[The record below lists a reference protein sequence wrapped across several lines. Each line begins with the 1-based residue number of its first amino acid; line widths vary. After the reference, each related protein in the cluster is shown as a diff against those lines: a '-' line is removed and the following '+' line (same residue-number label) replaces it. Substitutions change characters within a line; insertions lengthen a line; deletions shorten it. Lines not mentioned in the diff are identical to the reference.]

1 MLITGIE
8 SPCNRWRVGRSGETL
23 VMVRLVGRPSSLL
36 ANSRLRDLIRSIL
49 FYLGAQGGGLRH
61 LGHAP
66 KDSLLALEGC
76 VGSSSCH
83 LVDREPR
90 WSPHAGVDFWSF
102 VELQP
107 LGIDYDVPGGVAYP

>member
-8 SPCNRWRVGRSGETL
+8 SPCNRRGPPNTL
-23 VMVRLVGRPSSLL
+23 KVAGGAFRQ
-36 ANSRLRDLIRSIL
+36 DLS
-49 FYLGAQGGGLRH
+49 
-61 LGHAP
+61 HAP

-83 LVDREPR
+83 IVDREPR

-107 LGIDYDVPGGVAYP
+107 LGVDYDVPGGVAYP